1 MTNHPHI
8 APRAPA
14 PPAAAP
20 AVPHTPPP
28 AAPSTAPPAA
38 QAAAPHTAPPA
49 APHTAPLTL
58 AALALTLT
66 LAACADPAPPP
77 AAPLAVRYA
86 GCAELAGDPI
96 TCALAAAAPL
106 RLWIPG
112 PDTPTFTLDGAPLAA
127 RVEARPDGHRA
138 ALDPPPHRARHP
150 HRHGRRRPLHAPL
163 APPPPPIDLTHPD
176 AEARVTTALATA
188 APADRA
194 RLLRAAGRLALR
206 RGELDR
212 AADRFTAAEA
222 AATAA
227 AIWSEARLAATTR
240 AHVRY
245 LQGRIADARAALD
258 ALPAPHP
265 ADAYGAYATRYAAAV
280 VARAAGDLRAAAR
293 DLDAAAAT
301 AEQVGLTYEASAA
314 RNEQAGVLIDL
325 GRIDEAIDIL
335 APLLA
340 ALPQD
345 DPCTRSSVATN
356 LGWALIRAGRP
367 AIDTLGRALALV
379 EDCGRETDHRRAIAR
394 VNLAIAHLEAGD
406 PEAAAAEL
414 SALDPAAD
422 PSADAAAWRL
432 IVEGRLARHR
442 ADPAAARAAFEALT
456 TRADA
461 AGAPALR
468 WRAHLELGLTAESTC
483 DWPLAIE
490 HYRSAEALLFDESLH
505 VAADAGRTRFL
516 ADRGESAAL
525 LVRALVTTG
534 DAAAAFDAARRA
546 RRRVLLGF
554 SQQARLEGL
563 DPARRAAWEAAYA
576 RYTAERAA
584 LDAEVAADWD
594 RSAEDLAARAP
605 DRAARQT
612 RLTALL
618 DEMATLA
625 GRSLRADAP
634 LRSLT
639 APTVGWFPTP
649 VTPSPCAAAAA
660 LPSATVTAAV
670 PSAAVPS
677 AAVPSAAVS
686 SAAVSSA
693 AVPSAAVPSAAVPS
707 AAVPSAAVPSAVPSA
722 AVPSAVHPPP
732 SHPPPPHPP
741 PPHPPH
747 PPRPIRPRPIRRR
760 PIRRRPIRPVPASH
774 PPPSHPPPSHPPRR
788 RRRLIRRPQTRAA
801 GPRPT
806 AAPAAPAP
814 AAPDPP
820 TWVFFAHDGRVTAA
834 LLTDLRDPY
843 APITPALDAALR
855 AGASRVELMP
865 AGALRDRDLH
875 LAPIGELPLALRV
888 PVAWRLDGP
897 LAAAPPAA
905 TAAAPDRHAL
915 VVVDPRIDL
924 AAARREGDAV
934 VERLRATGWTVDR
947 LQGTAA
953 TRAALRQ
960 GFTRARLFHYA
971 GHAIADGLDGW
982 QSAFLLAEG
991 PMTVGDLLT
1000 LRAVPRYAILAG
1012 CETGRAPGEVSGI
1025 GLAHA
1030 LLATGAEAVIATV
1043 RPVADTDAALFSA
1056 AFYDN
1061 FAADPAAAYR
1071 QAIAAIPAS
1080 ARGAFRLLVP

>member
-1 MTNHPHI
+1 MMTPPPPARQPPSDRVETGTPRIARPLATRQTATVTNHPRI
-8 APRAPA
+8 APPA
-14 PPAAAP
+14 PAAAP
-20 AVPHTPPP
+20 LGPEPTPARSDPP
-28 AAPSTAPPAA
+28 TPRRALVLAAPRRALA
-38 QAAAPHTAPPA
+38 
-49 APHTAPLTL
+49 L
-58 AALALTLT
+58 AALTALTLT
-66 LAACADPAPPP
+66 LTACADPPAAPL

-96 TCALAAAAPL
+96 TCAPAQAPL

-112 PDTPTFTLDGAPLAA
+112 PDAPTFTLDGAPLQA
-127 RVEARPDGHRA
+127 RVEPRPGGHRA
-138 ALDPPPHRARHP
+138 ELTLAPLTAPATLTVTAGAARFT
-150 HRHGRRRPLHAPL
+150 LPL
-163 APPPPPIDLTHPD
+163 APPPPPIDLAHPD
-176 AEARVTTALATA
+176 ADARVTAALATA
-188 APADRA
+188 LPADRA

-212 AADRFTAAEA
+212 AADRFTEAEA

-227 AIWSEARLAATTR
+227 ALWSEARLAATTR
-240 AHVRY
+240 AHVRFM
-245 LQGRIADARAALD
+245 QGRIADARAALD
-258 ALPAPHP
+258 ALPPPEP
-265 ADAYGAYATRYAAAV
+265 ADAYAAYATRYAAAV
-280 VARAAGDLRAAAR
+280 IARAAGDLRAAAR

-301 AEQVGLTYEASAA
+301 AEQVGLTFEAHAA
-314 RNEQAGVLIDL
+314 RNEQAVALIDL
-325 GRIDEAIDIL
+325 GRLDDAIALLEA
-335 APLLA
+335 LLA
-340 ALPQD
+340 ALPAD
-345 DPCTRSSVATN
+345 DPCTRNMVTTN
-356 LGWALIRAGRP
+356 LGWALLRAGRP
-367 AIDTLGRALALV
+367 ARARLTEALALV
-379 EDCGRETDHRRAIAR
+379 ETCGRETNHRRAAAR
-394 VNLAIAHLEAGD
+394 VNLAIAALEAGD

-414 SALDPAAD
+414 AALDPTAD
-422 PSADAAAWRL
+422 AGAEAAAWRL
-432 IVEGRLARHR
+432 IAEGRLARHR
-442 ADPAAARAAFEALT
+442 ADPAAARAAFEALL

-483 DWPLAIE
+483 DWPIAID
-490 HYRSAEALLFDESLH
+490 HYRRAEALLFDESLH

-516 ADRGESAAL
+516 ADRAESAAL
-525 LVRALVTTG
+525 LVRALITLG
-534 DAAAAFDAARRA
+534 DPAAAFDAARRA

-563 DPARRAAWEAAYA
+563 APDRRAAWEAAYT

-594 RSAEDLAARAP
+594 QSAEALAARAP
-605 DRAARQT
+605 DRAARQA
-612 RLTALL
+612 RLAALL

-634 LRSLT
+634 LRPLT
-639 APTVGWFPTP
+639 VPTVGWFTAPTA
-649 VTPSPCAAAAA
+649 PSPCPTAATMA
-660 LPSATVTAAV
+660 SATVTAAM

-677 AAVPSAAVS
+677 AAVPSAPVPSTAIP
-686 SAAVSSA
+686 SAPVPSTAIPSA

-707 AAVPSAAVPSAVPSA
+707 AAVPSAAVPSAAVPSA
-722 AVPSAVHPPP
+722 AVPSAAP
-732 SHPPPPHPP
+732 S
-741 PPHPPH
+741 
-747 PPRPIRPRPIRRR
+747 
-760 PIRRRPIRPVPASH
+760 
-774 PPPSHPPPSHPPRR
+774 
-788 RRRLIRRPQTRAA
+788 
-801 GPRPT
+801 
-806 AAPAAPAP
+806 APAAVASSATPP
-814 AAPDPP
+814 AAPTTRAGAPRPPTEPAAAPPPADAP
-820 TWVFFAHDGRVTAA
+820 TWVFLAHDGHVTAA
-834 LLTDLRDPY
+834 PLTDLRDPY
-843 APITPALDAALR
+843 APIAPALDAALR
-855 AGASRVELMP
+855 AGAPRVELMP
-865 AGALRDRDLH
+865 AGHLRDRDLH
-875 LAPIGELPLALRV
+875 LAPLGELPLTLRA

-897 LAAAPPAA
+897 LAATTPATTPAA
-905 TAAAPDRHAL
+905 PGRHAL
-915 VVVDPRIDL
+915 VVIDPRIDL

-1000 LRAVPRYAILAG
+1000 LPSVPRYAILAG
-1012 CETGRAPGEVSGI
+1012 CETGRAPGEVTGI

-1043 RPVADTDAALFSA
+1043 RPVADTDAAQFSA